1 MDIRYRIQGGVPLHG
16 EVHIS
21 GSKNAALPLLA
32 GTLLVNGV
40 VTLQNVPRIRD
51 TVALIHIMEY
61 LGAKI
66 DFTGNTAVIDTTRL
80 ESKPIPHEMV
90 SRLRGSIVLL
100 GPLLARFG
108 VVEMDYPG
116 GCVLGKRPVAAHIA
130 ALTQLGAEDMSTDRV
145 LHLQGVLR
153 PGRVI
158 LPEFS
163 VTATENAVLAAA
175 LIPGETIIDLAA
187 AEPHVQDVC
196 RMVRAMGAEV
206 EGIGSHRLV
215 VHGVQKLLPVTHKVV
230 SDYLEAGAFAIAA
243 LVTHGQLVL
252 RDVEEDDLLSFLALL
267 RRVGGNIHYDAARK
281 ALTVD
286 GQSSEYRAVTVQTNI
301 FPGFP
306 TDLQS
311 PMGVLLTQAT
321 GVSRIFEVLYEGRM
335 AYLYELEK
343 MGAHIEILN
352 AHQALIIGPNA
363 LHGRVVAS
371 NDIRAGTA
379 MVIAAL
385 CAEGETTITDVHYI
399 ERGYDQFDQKLR
411 SVGAKI
417 ERIETEEPLPRR

>member
-1 MDIRYRIQGGVPLHG
+1 MDIRYRIQGGHPLHG
-16 EVHIS
+16 SVTIG

-32 GTLLVNGV
+32 GTVLTDGV
-40 VTLQNVPRIRD
+40 TVLENVPRLRD
-51 TVALIHIMEY
+51 TVTMTHILEF
-61 LGAKI
+61 LGATV
-66 DFTGNTAVIDTTRL
+66 DFTGTTVRVDA
-80 ESKPIPHEMV
+80 SKMQSKTIPHELV
-90 SRLRGSIVLL
+90 SKLRGSIVLL

-116 GCVLGKRPVAAHIA
+116 GCVLGKRPVGAHID
-130 ALTQLGAEDMSTDRV
+130 ALTQLGAQDMSNDRV
-145 LHLQGVLR
+145 LHLQGTLQ
-153 PGRVI
+153 PGHVV

-175 LIPGETIIDLAA
+175 LLPGETVIDLAA

-196 RMVRAMGAEV
+196 KLVRSMGAEV
-206 EGIGSHRLV
+206 EGIGSHRLTIR
-215 VHGVQKLLPVTHKVV
+215 GIRELRPVTHRVV
-230 SDYLEAGAFAIAA
+230 SDYLETGVLSIAA
-243 LVTHGQLVL
+243 MVTHGRLEL
-252 RDVEEDDLLSFLALL
+252 HDVEEDHLLSFFGTL
-267 RRVGGNIHYDAARK
+267 RRVGGVIGYDAATRV
-281 ALTVD
+281 LTVD
-286 GQSSEYRAVTVQTNI
+286 GTNNDFRAVAVQTNI

-321 GVSRIFEVLYEGRM
+321 GVSRIFEVLFEGRM

-352 AHQALIIGPNA
+352 SHQALIIGPKR

-371 NDIRAGTA
+371 NDIRAGAA
-379 MVIAAL
+379 MVLAGL
-385 CAEGETTITDVHYI
+385 CAEGETTVTDVHYI
-399 ERGYDQFDQKLR
+399 ERGYDKLEQKLE

-417 ERIETEEPLPRR
+417 ERFELEVPPRAI